1 VADAAKETG
10 SALINERF
18 WQAAGIQDT
27 FTRVLAGRSKFEFDV
42 ERAVFVT
49 VLHRLMV
56 SGLDRFCSR

>member
-18 WQAAGIQDT
+18 WQATGIQDA

-42 ERAVFVT
+42 ERAVFLRCFT
-49 VLHRLMV
+49 
-56 SGLDRFCSR
+56 G